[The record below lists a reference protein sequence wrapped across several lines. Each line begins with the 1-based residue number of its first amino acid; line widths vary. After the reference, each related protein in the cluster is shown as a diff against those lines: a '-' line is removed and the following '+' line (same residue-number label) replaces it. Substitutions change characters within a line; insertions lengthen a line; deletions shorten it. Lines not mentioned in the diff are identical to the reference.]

1 MGTWAAGPPSL
12 AVAPHHHPGPAD
24 MVLSCARR
32 IPRSRPCNSWDALT
46 DIEVFIDAAEAELQA
61 MERERTGVHRRGRKP
76 DPELRRR
83 ILGLIWMLTFGGM
96 QWRIAGILSGIPFTT
111 LHSAFACWTRLGLWR
126 RLGQGLAFD
135 WRLACGDDVLPSAL
149 VVDSR
154 SQRSAPTCFARG
166 IDGGK
171 WVKGI
176 KRHVVCDKH
185 GSLLEL
191 ELTPA
196 NLDDRASATPM
207 LPRLAELGFQ
217 GDLLGDTGYTGEPF
231 AAAARAHDIHVLVSP
246 GGTADGRFLPK
257 GIRWVVE
264 RLFAWLSRYR
274 RLNTV
279 FDRQADLLAAHIWI
293 AMISILARRL
303 LRSQVIDLK
312 RS

>member
-1 MGTWAAGPPSL
+1 MAFSY
-12 AVAPHHHPGPAD
+12 
-24 MVLSCARR
+24 
-32 IPRSRPCNSWDALT
+32 SRDVCGSAPCNSWDALA
-46 DIEVFIDAAEAELQA
+46 DIEVFIDAAEAELAA
-61 MERERTGVHRRGRKP
+61 MDRERSGVHRRGRKP

-83 ILGLIWMLTFGGM
+83 LLGLIWMLTFTGM
-96 QWRIAGILSGIPFTT
+96 QWRIAGLLSGIPFTT
-111 LHSAFACWTRLGLWR
+111 LHSAFARWTRLGLWR
-126 RLGQGLAFD
+126 RLGQNLAFD
-135 WRLACGDDVLPSAL
+135 WRLACGDDALPSAV

-171 WVKGI
+171 RIKGI
-176 KRHVVCDKH
+176 KLHVICDKH
-185 GSLLEL
+185 GSLLDL

-196 NLDDRASATPM
+196 NLDDRACAKPM

-217 GDLLGDTGYTGEPF
+217 GDLLGDASYKGAPF
-231 AAAARAHDIHVLVSP
+231 AAAARAHDIHVVVSS

-279 FDRQADLLAAHIWI
+279 FDRQADLLAGHVWI

-303 LRSQVIDLK
+303 VRSQATT
-312 RS
+312 